1 MELRGTYKLGY
12 TIDKE
17 PKNLILNVELK
28 MIDGVMKL
36 KQNVWEGV
44 AFLDGQIFTKEDL
57 SHCVDARLAAER
69 IGHKLRDE
77 LKLTAKQEGKS
88 FRVKNEELNDRK

>member
-1 MELRGTYKLGY
+1 MELKGKYKLSY

-17 PKNLILNVELK
+17 PKDMVLDVELK
-28 MIDGVMKL
+28 MIEGMMKPR
-36 KQNVWEGV
+36 QNVWQGV

-57 SHCVDARLAAER
+57 SHCVNAKSAAER

-77 LKLTAKQEGKS
+77 LKLTAKQGGKV
-88 FRVKNEELNDRK
+88 FRVKHEELK

>member
-1 MELRGTYKLGY
+1 MEVKGTYKLSY
-12 TIDKE
+12 TIDRE
-17 PKNLILNVELK
+17 PKDLTFGVELK
-28 MIDGVMKL
+28 LIDGVMKPG
-36 KQNVWEGV
+36 QNVWEGV
-44 AFLDGQIFTKEDL
+44 AILDGQIFTNEDL

-88 FRVKNEELNDRK
+88 FRVKNEIIK